1 MRMTKSCLRWRLES
15 LQRLEYGCPFPL
27 QVGGKVY
34 ILMLQKQK
42 VDDIDRLGT
51 IKENILL
58 VEEDFQWYV

>member
-1 MRMTKSCLRWRLES
+1 MRMTKSWLRWWLES

>member
-1 MRMTKSCLRWRLES
+1 M
-15 LQRLEYGCPFPL
+15 QRLEYGCPFPL

-34 ILMLQKQK
+34 SLMLQKQK

-58 VEEDFQWYV
+58 VKEDFQWYV

>member
-42 VDDIDRLGT
+42 VDDIDRLET

>member
-1 MRMTKSCLRWRLES
+1 MCMTKSCLRWRLES

-58 VEEDFQWYV
+58 VKEDFQWYV